1 MVSSPGID
9 PGATLVGGG
18 CSHHYANSVP
28 PNLYH
33 YYHGDYW
40 KFVMIVVVY
49 FFASALNVVENEAKG
64 VNEENLG
71 PGVHED
77 LKVREESR

>member
-1 MVSSPGID
+1 
-9 PGATLVGGG
+9 
-18 CSHHYANSVP
+18 
-28 PNLYH
+28 
-33 YYHGDYW
+33 
-40 KFVMIVVVY
+40 MIVVVY